1 MNRFEKQTERQRR
14 SSLRVSLLL
23 LTLGGILLVGALA
36 ILGYSSGAPQAFW
49 TRAAIGVAILLLILR
64 QVGRRLGRRGSKDVK
79 PDDQSMLHLK

>member
-49 TRAAIGVAILLLILR
+49 TSAAIGVAILLLILR
-64 QVGRRLGRRGSKDVK
+64 QVGRRLGRRRSKDVK

>member
-14 SSLRVSLLL
+14 SSLGVSLLL

-64 QVGRRLGRRGSKDVK
+64 QVGRRLGRRRSKDVK

>member
-1 MNRFEKQTERQRR
+1 MNRFEDQTERQRR
-14 SSLRVSLLL
+14 SSLRMSLLL
-23 LTLGGILLVGALA
+23 LTLGGVLLVGALA

-64 QVGRRLGRRGSKDVK
+64 QVGRRLGRRRSKAIK

>member
-49 TRAAIGVAILLLILR
+49 TRAAIGVAVLLLILR
-64 QVGRRLGRRGSKDVK
+64 QVGRRLGRRRNNDVK

>member
-14 SSLRVSLLL
+14 SSLGVSLLL

-64 QVGRRLGRRGSKDVK
+64 QVGRRLGRRRSKDVK
-79 PDDQSMLHLK
+79 TDDQSMLHLK

>member
-64 QVGRRLGRRGSKDVK
+64 QVGRRLGRRRSKDVK

>member
-1 MNRFEKQTERQRR
+1 M
-14 SSLRVSLLL
+14 SLLL

-64 QVGRRLGRRGSKDVK
+64 QVGRRLGRRRSKDVK

>member
-14 SSLRVSLLL
+14 SSLGVSLLL

-64 QVGRRLGRRGSKDVK
+64 QVGRRLGRRRAQDVK

>member
-64 QVGRRLGRRGSKDVK
+64 QVGRRLGRRRSKAIK